1 MDSQYYEL
9 QNDSLNCNLIISQ
22 YYELYMLEHHKE
34 NVYVDPNGQK
44 CLLLQYNDSLNSV
57 KFVENLDVNSLRV
70 IFCNNIVVKSV
81 PNNVKDLAINYCNLQ
96 QVDEF
101 KLMTHLTSLDLRTN
115 CIVDISDLRHL
126 KQLKILNLSENQI
139 SDISALK
146 YLINLEH
153 ISLNIN
159 KISEIAPLKKLANL
173 MFISITNNQVVDIS
187 PVQQLPN
194 LQYLYL
200 SENEIVHIDAL
211 EHMIGLKQ
219 LLIDQNYIQDQ
230 SALQNHPQKLY
241 YFLPRQ
247 NQREVKPTQQQIL
260 YSRRRQIIYQQ
271 QREQNQYSSG
281 DKKNQD
287 KFGIFK
293 NQINS
298 ILSHSCHFH
307 NIFTEKIIN
316 MLTDCGFV
324 VHNLDKILERFN
336 F

>member
-1 MDSQYYEL
+1 MDTKQYE
-9 QNDSLNCNLIISQ
+9 Q
-22 YYELYMLEHHKE
+22 YMIKHYKG
-34 NVYVDPNGQK
+34 NVYTDPNRQK
-44 CLLLQYNDSLNSV
+44 CLLLQYNDNLNSV
-57 KFVENLDVNSLRV
+57 KFVKNLDVNSLR
-70 IFCNNIVVKSV
+70 IFSCNNIVVKSV
-81 PNNVKDLAINYCNLQ
+81 PNKVTDLAINYCNIQ

-115 CIVDISDLRHL
+115 CIVDISNLRHL
-126 KQLKILNLSENQI
+126 VQLKILNLNENQI

-153 ISLNIN
+153 ISLNKN
-159 KISEIAPLKKLANL
+159 KISEIAPLQKLVNL
-173 MFISITNNQVVDIS
+173 RLISLINNLVVDIS
-187 PVQQLPN
+187 PVQHIPN

-200 SENEIVHIDAL
+200 SENQIVHIDAL

-247 NQREVKPTQQQIL
+247 IQREVKPTQQQIL

-271 QREQNQYSSG
+271 QRKLNQYSSG
-281 DKKNQD
+281 DKVIQD

-316 MLTDCGFV
+316 NLRVFV
-324 VHNLDKILERFN
+324 LMDFNL
-336 F
+336 